1 MLRKELRYSD
11 GTGGLKMKA
20 EDKLKVI
27 DKIIGVWVEWYS
39 DDKDVEHGMMAAISA
54 VLAIEEDNDGT

>member
-1 MLRKELRYSD
+1 
-11 GTGGLKMKA
+11 MKA

-39 DDKDVEHGMMAAISA
+39 DDKDVEHGMMVAISA
-54 VLAIEEDNDGT
+54 VLAIEEDNYGPYCATDVAAESVEQEG